1 MITATVIIIMIM
13 IITIT
18 TTIIIIIIVIII
30 IMAILLLITTITN
43 QEIIQKVQDVTHK
56 ESSDQKL
63 FKASK
68 ISQRFL
74 NFETLSYS
82 DRK

>member
-1 MITATVIIIMIM
+1 MITTTVIIIMLM
-13 IITIT
+13 IITTT
-18 TTIIIIIIVIII
+18 TTIIIIII

>member
-1 MITATVIIIMIM
+1 MITTTVIIIMLM
-13 IITIT
+13 IITTT
-18 TTIIIIIIVIII
+18 TTIIIIIII

>member
-1 MITATVIIIMIM
+1 MITTTVIIIMLM
-13 IITIT
+13 IITTT
-18 TTIIIIIIVIII
+18 TTIIIIII

-74 NFETLSYS
+74 NFETLPYS

>member
-18 TTIIIIIIVIII
+18 TTTIIIIIIII

>member
-1 MITATVIIIMIM
+1 MITTTVIIIMLM
-13 IITIT
+13 IITTT
-18 TTIIIIIIVIII
+18 TTIIIIIIII

>member
-1 MITATVIIIMIM
+1 MITITVIIIMIM
-13 IITIT
+13 IITVT
-18 TTIIIIIIVIII
+18 TTIIIIIIII
-30 IMAILLLITTITN
+30 IMTILLITITITN

-74 NFETLSYS
+74 NFETLPYS

>member
-18 TTIIIIIIVIII
+18 TTIIIIIIIII

>member
-1 MITATVIIIMIM
+1 MIMITTTVIIIMLM
-13 IITIT
+13 IITTT
-18 TTIIIIIIVIII
+18 TTIIIIII

-74 NFETLSYS
+74 NFETLPYS

>member
-1 MITATVIIIMIM
+1 MITTTVIIIMLM
-13 IITIT
+13 IITTTT
-18 TTIIIIIIVIII
+18 TTIIIIIIII

-74 NFETLSYS
+74 NFETLPYS

>member
-1 MITATVIIIMIM
+1 MITITVIIIMIM
-13 IITIT
+13 IITVT
-18 TTIIIIIIVIII
+18 TTIIIIIIIII
-30 IMAILLLITTITN
+30 IMTILLITITITN

>member
-1 MITATVIIIMIM
+1 MIMITTTVIIIMLM
-13 IITIT
+13 IITTTT
-18 TTIIIIIIVIII
+18 TTIIIIII

-74 NFETLSYS
+74 NFETLPYS

>member
-1 MITATVIIIMIM
+1 MITTTVIIIMLM
-13 IITIT
+13 IITT
-18 TTIIIIIIVIII
+18 TTIIIIIIT

>member
-1 MITATVIIIMIM
+1 MITTTVIIIMLM
-13 IITIT
+13 IITT
-18 TTIIIIIIVIII
+18 TTIIIIII

-74 NFETLSYS
+74 NFETLPYS